1 MYGCQRH
8 MVDLP
13 KPKIVTT
20 ENEAP
25 EGAKMAAAAA
35 AGGVK
40 VKSEKKKGLQKVKHE
55 SKPQDDSPSLSPCP
69 PNGASSD
76 GAGIEV
82 QQPPV
87 ATKMEPPSYRAGF
100 LLGDGAGMVSFLSR
114 ESLNVLLCFFQKSN
128 ILLTL
133 IYSGKR

>member
-25 EGAKMAAAAA
+25 EAAKMAAAAA
-35 AGGVK
+35 GK
-40 VKSEKKKGLQKVKHE
+40 VKSEKKKKGLQVKHDA
-55 SKPQDDSPSLSPCP
+55 KPQADSPALSPCP
-69 PNGASSD
+69 PS
-76 GAGIEV
+76 GAGTDS
-82 QQPPV
+82 V

-100 LLGDGAGMVSFLSR
+100 LLGDGAGMVS
-114 ESLNVLLCFFQKSN
+114 
-128 ILLTL
+128 T
-133 IYSGKR
+133 SGGVK